1 MSATKPERV
10 TGFSTFSLGIACF
23 SSCSSTALGMT
34 LNLGNALGAFGFFV
48 GFGVCGVVSVIRKNV
63 RSKEEKVKKGKIK

>member
-1 MSATKPERV
+1 
-10 TGFSTFSLGIACF
+10 
-23 SSCSSTALGMT
+23 MT